1 MKKKNIYMIEN
12 EALMLF
18 TVPEATPL
26 LQSLVT
32 GLFHAF
38 LFSLP
43 INPTL
48 ILALRVISLR
58 GIKEGIVAYIS
69 VSLGTTVFNLCI
81 LCGLYTAVEAWYLL
95 EPFLFLFGCI
105 KSFQMLVDPT
115 QIEPVSLFFLQFCNP
130 VYLIQVSRSTIV
142 SFEMNYIL
150 GSSKIVYMCS
160 FFVGMFSFSICFGI
174 IIKKFVMDTQVSR
187 TFGYKSASLQNVSA
201 IQSDSQKELFFD
213 RVFAV
218 FAIALII
225 KGASKYTWRLFIK
238 YPFDLFGAMTG
249 IQEVQRELP
258 TGDSGIRRRYFGK
271 KLGRPRRVPR
281 DRFERSLN
289 ILREQRAK
297 KSIYKSKYFNE
308 RLKVMRKESLKRH
321 QRHFVNRFAKRVL
334 QARIFLRTP
343 SEYVRSPEE
352 ISYLH
357 RKGPLAMRSYWQPY
371 DKDDGLETF
380 ALQSAYDNYLK
391 QYNHQ
396 NADEYLGDNEGGHSE
411 ENGSEAGHPDYGQG
425 ANSKPDSGQG
435 ANGKPDSGQDA
446 NDTQNGIQ
454 IATRIRYQYLRL
466 LESIKFEEEII
477 YEQNEGD
484 LIHFDQSDQEDQGR
498 DEGSQENQGGDQG
511 SQEGQT
517 NEQIQQADQ
526 DSQQFEVEN
535 QNSQQY
541 SLREGI
547 KNYYYEPLF
556 GLNQFARF
564 EEDIIYGQEG
574 DEPGEFNPYRNTEGV
589 RTPTNKDNFVRRTI
603 NKNKTKRKSRFGYIT
618 FYPSHRDPIGDD
630 IDEDETFYLNVNEV
644 VDEGTDSV
652 GY

>member
-1 MKKKNIYMIEN
+1 MFGN
-12 EALMLF
+12 ESLMLF

-58 GIKEGIVAYIS
+58 GSKEGIVAYIS
-69 VSLGTTVFNLCI
+69 VSLGTTLFNLCI
-81 LCGLYTAVEAWYLL
+81 LCGLYTAVEFWYLL
-95 EPFLFLFGCI
+95 EPLLFLYGCI
-105 KSFQMLVDPT
+105 KSFQMLVDPS

-150 GSSKIVYMCS
+150 GSSQIVYICS

-249 IQEVQRELP
+249 IEEVQRELP
-258 TGDSGIRRRYFGK
+258 TSDSGIRRRYFSK

-289 ILREQRAK
+289 ILRERRAK
-297 KSIYKSKYFNE
+297 KSMYKSKYFNE
-308 RLKVMRKESLKRH
+308 RLKVMRKESLKRY

-343 SEYVRSPEE
+343 SEYLRSPEE

-357 RKGPLAMRSYWQPY
+357 RKGPLAMRSYWEPY

-380 ALQSAYDNYLK
+380 ALQSPYDNY
-391 QYNHQ
+391 
-396 NADEYLGDNEGGHSE
+396 DNGHLE
-411 ENGSEAGHPDYGQG
+411 QNGSEAGH
-425 ANSKPDSGQG
+425 SDSEQDT
-435 ANGKPDSGQDA
+435 NGKPDSGQDG
-446 NDTQNGIQ
+446 NDKQNGIQ
-454 IATRIRYQYLRL
+454 MARITRYHYSRL
-466 LESIKFEEEII
+466 LEAIKFEEEIL

-484 LIHFDQSDQEDQGR
+484 FIHFDQGNQEDQGG
-498 DEGSQENQGGDQG
+498 DQASQEDQ
-511 SQEGQT
+511 S

-526 DSQQFEVEN
+526 DSQQIQVEN
-535 QNSQQY
+535 QDTQQY
-541 SLREGI
+541 SVREGI

-556 GLNQFARF
+556 GLDQFPRF

-574 DEPGEFNPYRNTEGV
+574 DKPGEFNPYRNTEGV

-630 IDEDETFYLNVNEV
+630 IDEDETFYLNINEV
-644 VDEGTDSV
+644 VDDGTDSV